1 MKPISITMQGF
12 GSYIQSATI
21 DFSSLGENPI
31 FLITGA
37 TGGGKTTILDAM
49 CFALY
54 CKATGGRQLVQ
65 YAQHGC
71 RGFFEYLC

>member
-37 TGGGKTTILDAM
+37 TGGGKQPFWTLCA
-49 CFALY
+49 FALY
-54 CKATGGRQLVQ
+54 CKATG
-65 YAQHGC
+65 
-71 RGFFEYLC
+71 

>member
-12 GSYIQSATI
+12 GSYIQSTTI

-37 TGGGKTTILDAM
+37 TGG
-49 CFALY
+49 
-54 CKATGGRQLVQ
+54 
-65 YAQHGC
+65 
-71 RGFFEYLC
+71 